1 MEEKAKAPFWK
12 PAFIYG
18 VILGVVGVLLTLVFY
33 FLNLTTA
40 TWVGWVSIAVTI
52 AVLVYCLVA
61 YRNEYLGGFASFGQI
76 FIMGLVIGIIS
87 AIISAAFTYLLH
99 TVIDPDLAEKMR
111 IAMEERIMNNPRFP
125 ESMHDDLF
133 EKMESRIQPGRMAM
147 MALIAGPILNAIIS
161 LIIAAFVKKEENPV
175 SNAV

>member
-18 VILGVVGVLLTLVFY
+18 VILGVVGILLNLVFY

-76 FIMGLVIGIIS
+76 FIMGLVIGIIAS
-87 AIISAAFTYLLH
+87 IISAAYTYLLY
-99 TVIDPDLAEKMR
+99 TVIDPDLVEKIRLAAEEK
-111 IAMEERIMNNPRFP
+111 IMSNPRIP
-125 ESMHDDLF
+125 ENLYDSIF
-133 EKMESRIQPGRMAM
+133 EKMEKRMQPGRMAM
-147 MALIAGPILNAIIS
+147 MALIVGPILNAIIS